1 MYIDHWMKKI
11 ILSILILAVVFY
23 VKGGLI
29 FDHSQ
34 RGNQQEIE
42 KNRAIVASYEQ
53 ENTIYN
59 GSGNGEM
66 MLKDEETIREG
77 IRSIDISTITNE
89 HLISQYQRTMIVGDS
104 IAEAMLPYGYLNSS
118 IVQARIGATLDNADD
133 LFDKVISN
141 RPQRVVLCFGLND
154 MVEYQENVS
163 EYIETYNNKIDG
175 LKKDNPQIQ
184 ILILSIL
191 PIQSNARISGK
202 QYLADYNNAISTMCE
217 QQQIRFVDASFILN
231 DNPSL
236 YDEDG
241 IHPKKEFYPRWL
253 LYIAEEF
260 NI

>member
-11 ILSILILAVVFY
+11 IISILILAVVFY

-89 HLISQYQRTMIVGDS
+89 HLIR
-104 IAEAMLPYGYLNSS
+104 
-118 IVQARIGATLDNADD
+118 
-133 LFDKVISN
+133 
-141 RPQRVVLCFGLND
+141 
-154 MVEYQENVS
+154 
-163 EYIETYNNKIDG
+163 
-175 LKKDNPQIQ
+175 
-184 ILILSIL
+184 
-191 PIQSNARISGK
+191 
-202 QYLADYNNAISTMCE
+202 
-217 QQQIRFVDASFILN
+217 
-231 DNPSL
+231 
-236 YDEDG
+236 
-241 IHPKKEFYPRWL
+241 
-253 LYIAEEF
+253 
-260 NI
+260 